1 MTKRS
6 DPFIC
11 IFSAVLEGKAINAN
25 FVTIDMTQFT
35 KSGVSG
41 AFLEQATIREAGPI

>member
-1 MTKRS
+1 MMTWS
-6 DPFIC
+6 GPTIC

-35 KSGVSG
+35 KNAVFDAS
-41 AFLEQATIREAGPI
+41 LEQATICEAGLI